1 MYGKWFLTVFGLGAA
16 ILLIVGLMTAF
27 AALAAVGIALLVG
40 CIVVYGLAARRTA
53 QVGAERE
60 TSAEERRQVGQTE
73 RPSAR
78 SGAPRSGEGDAGAAH
93 RVRLRAPPT

>member
-1 MYGKWFLTVFGLGAA
+1 MYGKWFLSVFGLGAA

-27 AALAAVGIALLVG
+27 AALTAVAIALLVG

-60 TSAEERRQVGQTE
+60 TSAEERRQAGQAE
-73 RPSAR
+73 RPGA
-78 SGAPRSGEGDAGAAH
+78 SGAPRSGEGDVGAAQ
-93 RVRLRAPPT
+93 RVRLRGS

>member
-1 MYGKWFLTVFGLGAA
+1 MYGKWFLTVFGCGAA

-40 CIVVYGLAARRTA
+40 CIVVYALAARRTA

-60 TSAEERRQVGQTE
+60 TSAGERRQAGQLE

-78 SGAPRSGEGDAGAAH
+78 NGAPRSGEGDAGAAH
-93 RVRLRAPPT
+93 RVRLRGP